1 MACLNDLLM
10 ELMFAD
16 KTNLFLSYENID
28 TLFISMSVDLQM
40 SQRG

>member
-10 ELMFAD
+10 ELMFVD
-16 KTNLFLSYENID
+16 DTNLFLSYKNID
-28 TLFISMSVDLQM
+28 TLFVSMNVDLQM

>member
-1 MACLNDLLM
+1 M

-16 KTNLFLSYENID
+16 DTNLFLSHEKIY
-28 TLFISMSVDLQM
+28 TLFVSMKMDLQI